1 MLLFAGVLFNSCAT
15 PISPSGGP
23 PDREGPSV
31 VETSPE
37 TGTTNFEGDEVS
49 FEFNEFVDRNSFR
62 QNVSIEPD
70 LALDYEVNF
79 RRKTATVKFLQPLP
93 ENTTVII
100 KVGTEVTDTDR
111 NNISSA
117 YELAIA
123 TGDVLDDG
131 RVVAQLYNA
140 NTGRGTS
147 GNKIFLYREPVD
159 YTNSAN
165 YIAESD
171 TSGAVQFSYISEGTY
186 SAIYVDDINRNRIWE
201 SNRESAQPF
210 SVERIE
216 IEQGQTTELGTL
228 YYSMPDTL
236 APAVEGGGLLS
247 ERRLRMRISE
257 PVIWNNEAF
266 ISVMDTLGNAITRA
280 YPLYTQETDLNVF
293 FAQSE
298 DPLAESEFYTIE
310 SNGITDS
317 TGNLMSSENLVPF
330 AGSSEPDT
338 TILRTISH
346 NTKNG
351 VFPNDPIEITYSKFI
366 DDDSVMDSLL
376 VVEGDQV
383 YENWEPAEIDRH
395 LLRIF
400 PQDEWQSGTRYQ
412 FRVWNP
418 YTEEREQIEPEIWQR
433 NQLGGI
439 EFTIPGS
446 DSSSV
451 HRIELT
457 DLDNSIQVDTTFA
470 DSLFLDNLPPL
481 EYKARIYHDEN
492 QNNRWNFG
500 TVDPYR
506 EPELYIVRRS
516 IPVREGFTSEVEII
530 FPDGYS
536 PPSAVNDT
544 LETIDINQQR

>member
-1 MLLFAGVLFNSCAT
+1 MLLFTAVLFNSCAT
-15 PISPSGGP
+15 PIAPSGGP

-31 VETSPE
+31 VNTSPV

-49 FEFNEFVDRNSFR
+49 FEFNEFIDRNSFR
-62 QNVSIEPD
+62 QNISIEPD
-70 LALDYEVNF
+70 LALNYEVNF

-100 KVGTEVTDTDR
+100 KVGTDVTDTDR
-111 NNISSA
+111 NNMSSSS
-117 YELAIA
+117 ELAIA

-140 NTGRGTS
+140 RTGRGTS
-147 GNKIFLYREPVD
+147 GNKVFLYREPVD
-159 YTNSAN
+159 YTNRAN

-171 TSGAVQFSYISEGTY
+171 TSGTVQFSYISEGTY
-186 SAIYVDDINRNRIWE
+186 SAIYVEDINRNRIWE

-228 YYSMPDTL
+228 YYSKPDTL
-236 APAVEGGGLLS
+236 PPAVEGVGLFS
-247 ERRLRMRISE
+247 ERRLRVRLSE
-257 PVIWNNEAF
+257 PVIWDNEAF
-266 ISVMDTLGNAITRA
+266 IEVMDTLGNTVTRA

-298 DPLAESEFYTIE
+298 DPLSESEFYTIE

-317 TGNLMSSENLVPF
+317 TGNSMISENLAPF

-338 TILRTISH
+338 TILRTVSH

-366 DDDSVMDSLL
+366 DNDSVMDSLL
-376 VVEGDQV
+376 VVEGDQI
-383 YENWEPAEIDRH
+383 YDNWEPAEIDRH

-457 DLDNSIQVDTTFA
+457 DLDNSIRVDTTFA

-481 EYKARIYHDEN
+481 VYTARIYNDEN

-506 EPELYIVRRS
+506 KPEQYIVRRS
-516 IPVREGFTSEVEII
+516 IPVREGFTSEVEIL

-536 PPSAVNDT
+536 PPAAVNNT
-544 LETIDINQQR
+544 METININQQR